1 MAWQDLI
8 RSLGTQNAPF
18 GFGPDVSP
26 SQGAVDPAY
35 NAGMQM
41 IGNVGMGMLASG
53 ESNPMRALGRS
64 YLNAQNQ
71 AQEQNKNQYIAAEM
85 MSAAE
90 EKKQKRQEEAEAKKQ
105 RDAFMATLPPDVR
118 MKAMSIPGY
127 LDSYIEATD
136 PNLQQP
142 SEPKRYEVG
151 NNLVDADGNVV
162 YQGQGDSNVSA
173 QIAERQSA
181 AQSLGLDP
189 NDPAYKSYILT
200 GKMPRE
206 DQAPLTATDKKAIL
220 EADDAVMV
228 NQTVIDQLQ
237 SVINPGADGKS
248 INDIAGYGWN
258 ADIQSWLARNDGKN
272 VFDDRQGQATTELKN
287 IVLGQ
292 ALSSLK
298 STFGAA
304 PTEGERKI
312 LIELQASVDKTPKE
326 RGAIIKRA
334 IDLANMRLKFNQ
346 ERAEGLRGQTYY
358 KPGAD
363 KSGSVGTVPDG
374 VTPQEWNAMTPE
386 ERSAWQ

>member
-26 SQGAVDPAY
+26 SQGVVDPAY

-71 AQEQNKNQYIAAEM
+71 AQEQNRNQYIAAEM

-162 YQGQGDSNVSA
+162 YDGGGSIEAPPVKTIYDQTTGQEQVVEWTGSEWKPLGGKKAKGDSRSSA
-173 QIAERQSA
+173 TELKELWQSEDEIPALDGTISSLNRALELNKKTFTGVTAGVRGWAGTAIPGAGMVMDPNAAAATREFGQIMSLEAIKSMAETLKGATTDRELSQFVEILADPSTPPDIRERTITRMMTLAERQ
-181 AQSLGLDP
+181 
-189 NDPAYKSYILT
+189 
-200 GKMPRE
+200 
-206 DQAPLTATDKKAIL
+206 KAIK
-220 EADDAVMV
+220 MQRV
-228 NQTVIDQLQ
+228 N
-237 SVINPGADGKS
+237 
-248 INDIAGYGWN
+248 
-258 ADIQSWLARNDGKN
+258 
-272 VFDDRQGQATTELKN
+272 E
-287 IVLGQ
+287 
-292 ALSSLK
+292 
-298 STFGAA
+298 
-304 PTEGERKI
+304 
-312 LIELQASVDKTPKE
+312 
-326 RGAIIKRA
+326 
-334 IDLANMRLKFNQ
+334 
-346 ERAEGLRGQTYY
+346 LRGSSSGQS
-358 KPGAD
+358 GAT
-363 KSGSVGTVPDG
+363 GNAPDG

>member
-26 SQGAVDPAY
+26 SQGVVDPAY

-71 AQEQNKNQYIAAEM
+71 AQEQNRNQYIAAEM

-162 YQGQGDSNVSA
+162 YDGGGSIEAPPVKTIYDQTTGQEQVVEWTGSEWKPLGGKKAKGDSRSSA
-173 QIAERQSA
+173 TELKELWQSEDEIPALDGTISSLNRALELNKKTFTGVTAGVRGWAGTAIPGAGMVMDPNAAAATREFGQIMSLEAIKSMAETLKGATTDRELSQFVEILADPSTPPDIRERTITRMMTLAERQ
-181 AQSLGLDP
+181 
-189 NDPAYKSYILT
+189 
-200 GKMPRE
+200 
-206 DQAPLTATDKKAIL
+206 KAIK
-220 EADDAVMV
+220 MQRV
-228 NQTVIDQLQ
+228 N
-237 SVINPGADGKS
+237 
-248 INDIAGYGWN
+248 
-258 ADIQSWLARNDGKN
+258 
-272 VFDDRQGQATTELKN
+272 E
-287 IVLGQ
+287 
-292 ALSSLK
+292 
-298 STFGAA
+298 
-304 PTEGERKI
+304 
-312 LIELQASVDKTPKE
+312 
-326 RGAIIKRA
+326 
-334 IDLANMRLKFNQ
+334 
-346 ERAEGLRGQTYY
+346 LRGSASGQS
-358 KPGAD
+358 GA
-363 KSGSVGTVPDG
+363 TRNAPDG
-374 VTPQEWNAMTPE
+374 VTPEEWNAMTPE

>member
-26 SQGAVDPAY
+26 SQGVVDPAY

-71 AQEQNKNQYIAAEM
+71 AQEQNRNQYIAAEM

-162 YQGQGDSNVSA
+162 YDGGGSIEAPPVKTIYDQTTGQEQVVEWTGSEWKPLGGKKAKGDSRSSA
-173 QIAERQSA
+173 TELKELWQSEDEIPALDGTISSLNRALELNKKTFTGVTAGVRGWAGTAIPGAGMVMDPNAAAATREFGQIMSLEAIKSMAETLKGATTDTELSQFVEILADPSTPPDIRERTITRMMTLAERQ
-181 AQSLGLDP
+181 
-189 NDPAYKSYILT
+189 
-200 GKMPRE
+200 
-206 DQAPLTATDKKAIL
+206 KAIK
-220 EADDAVMV
+220 MQRV
-228 NQTVIDQLQ
+228 N
-237 SVINPGADGKS
+237 
-248 INDIAGYGWN
+248 
-258 ADIQSWLARNDGKN
+258 
-272 VFDDRQGQATTELKN
+272 E
-287 IVLGQ
+287 
-292 ALSSLK
+292 
-298 STFGAA
+298 
-304 PTEGERKI
+304 
-312 LIELQASVDKTPKE
+312 
-326 RGAIIKRA
+326 
-334 IDLANMRLKFNQ
+334 
-346 ERAEGLRGQTYY
+346 LRGSASGQS
-358 KPGAD
+358 GA
-363 KSGSVGTVPDG
+363 TRNAPDG
-374 VTPQEWNAMTPE
+374 VTPEEWNAMTPE

>member
-71 AQEQNKNQYIAAEM
+71 AQEQNRNQYIAAEM

-162 YQGQGDSNVSA
+162 YDGGGSIEAPPVKTIYDQTTGQEQVVEWTGSEWKPLGGKKAKGDSRSSA
-173 QIAERQSA
+173 TELKELWQSEDEIPALDGTISSLNRALELNKKTFTGVTAGVRGWAGTAIPGAGMVMDPNAAAATREFGQIMSLEAIKSMAETLKGATTDRELSQFVEILADPSTPPDIRERTITRMMTLAERQ
-181 AQSLGLDP
+181 
-189 NDPAYKSYILT
+189 
-200 GKMPRE
+200 
-206 DQAPLTATDKKAIL
+206 KAIK
-220 EADDAVMV
+220 MQRV
-228 NQTVIDQLQ
+228 N
-237 SVINPGADGKS
+237 
-248 INDIAGYGWN
+248 
-258 ADIQSWLARNDGKN
+258 
-272 VFDDRQGQATTELKN
+272 E
-287 IVLGQ
+287 
-292 ALSSLK
+292 
-298 STFGAA
+298 
-304 PTEGERKI
+304 
-312 LIELQASVDKTPKE
+312 
-326 RGAIIKRA
+326 
-334 IDLANMRLKFNQ
+334 
-346 ERAEGLRGQTYY
+346 LRGSSSGQS
-358 KPGAD
+358 GAT
-363 KSGSVGTVPDG
+363 GNAPDG
-374 VTPQEWNAMTPE
+374 VTSEEWNAMTPE

>member
-162 YQGQGDSNVSA
+162 CDGGGGSIEAPPVKTIYDQATGQEQVVEWTGSEWKPLGGKKAKGDSRSSA
-173 QIAERQSA
+173 
-181 AQSLGLDP
+181 
-189 NDPAYKSYILT
+189 
-200 GKMPRE
+200 
-206 DQAPLTATDKKAIL
+206 
-220 EADDAVMV
+220 
-228 NQTVIDQLQ
+228 
-237 SVINPGADGKS
+237 
-248 INDIAGYGWN
+248 
-258 ADIQSWLARNDGKN
+258 
-272 VFDDRQGQATTELKN
+272 TELKELWQSEDE
-287 IVLGQ
+287 IP
-292 ALSSLK
+292 ALDGTISSLNRALELNKKTFTGVTAGVRGWAGTAIPGAGMVMDPNAAAATREFGQIMSLEAIK
-298 STFGAA
+298 SMAETLKGATTDRELSQFVEILA
-304 PTEGERKI
+304 DPSTPPDIRERTITRMMTLAKR
-312 LIELQASVDKTPKE
+312 QK
-326 RGAIIKRA
+326 AIKMQRV
-334 IDLANMRLKFNQ
+334 N
-346 ERAEGLRGQTYY
+346 ELRGSSSGQS
-358 KPGAD
+358 GAT
-363 KSGSVGTVPDG
+363 GNAPDG
-374 VTPQEWNAMTPE
+374 VTSEEWNAMTPE